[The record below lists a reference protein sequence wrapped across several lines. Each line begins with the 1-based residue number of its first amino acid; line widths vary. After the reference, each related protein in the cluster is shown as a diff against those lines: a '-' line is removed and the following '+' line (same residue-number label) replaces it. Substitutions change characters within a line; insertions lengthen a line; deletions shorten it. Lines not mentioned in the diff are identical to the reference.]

1 MGLACSKEDN
11 CCLSEDAGLEAAV
24 TIAHEIGH
32 LVGME
37 HDGNPGVPCPNADP
51 ADNASYV
58 MSSFNRPNTVRWS
71 PCSMA
76 SMHKLSRE
84 HVLDCF
90 KDEPNN
96 DEYPLFDVL
105 PGVVYGKDEQCVT
118 HFRKSN
124 VVMGYC
130 ELLPEF
136 RCGLMYCKRPNPTNE
151 SLIDCFGDGVA
162 YAPGTSCRDETQW
175 CMRNKCVPKGT
186 IPESIDGGW
195 SGWSDWSQCSR
206 TCGRGIQTKERV
218 CDNPKPVNQGRYCT
232 GLAKERRIC
241 NPQDCP
247 RDAPAFRVT
256 RCKADVKALN
266 MTYLQADFIE
276 ATPCRSMCVVL
287 SPEGT
292 RVREIAARVI
302 ADGAK
307 CKVGNPLMMCVGGV
321 CTEIPCD
328 NKMEGST
335 AAVDAC
341 GTCNGD
347 GTMCRKVEY
356 SDSESDK
363 EIANY
368 ARMVTVV
375 PEGARNVK
383 IWNTDRCG
391 TMIMLGLT
399 DEETVL
405 WNHLR
410 VGYHMVPPSNLTFFK
425 FTREYGAV
433 NFTIQSD
440 KRTLFWDY
448 NKEDVGVYL
457 QYTTDELDVPTN
469 WSWMEPTT
477 TPQFEPVYK
486 WSITEFEPCSAKCDG
501 GVQAPKLR
509 CFEQSSGLVS
519 DHFCEKID
527 KPTDP
532 PQKCNEKPC
541 KPEWKVG
548 PWGKCRACRKKGGVR
563 IRPVECVRPN
573 PKESADDII
582 VEDSECTDERPGT
595 VELCATRK
603 KCVPRTRKSIFVP
616 GQFQSAIWQQMHKL
630 HLRKRGA
637 PAHPL
642 RPSKASTRP
651 TTTFTWTPPPVSDIL
666 SKVVVDEAHMGDPR
680 GELRVGQE
688 IVVPIR
694 VEESSVTEA
703 ENALMGPEQP
713 TRIVIGST
721 IMETT
726 HFANFRPNATAPC
739 ANSGPKP

>member
-1 MGLACSKEDN
+1 MILKHRGHRDIEHWVLTLFGVVKSFYSESSMTFIIQPVLVRIIYLEKEEEEIDLEISKNFRTTMPSVCNWDFCEEATGDCSVMGFAFMGLACSKEDN

-321 CTEIPCD
+321 CT
-328 NKMEGST
+328 K
-335 AAVDAC
+335 
-341 GTCNGD
+341 
-347 GTMCRKVEY
+347 
-356 SDSESDK
+356 
-363 EIANY
+363 
-368 ARMVTVV
+368 
-375 PEGARNVK
+375 
-383 IWNTDRCG
+383 
-391 TMIMLGLT
+391 
-399 DEETVL
+399 
-405 WNHLR
+405 
-410 VGYHMVPPSNLTFFK
+410 
-425 FTREYGAV
+425 
-433 NFTIQSD
+433 
-440 KRTLFWDY
+440 
-448 NKEDVGVYL
+448 
-457 QYTTDELDVPTN
+457 
-469 WSWMEPTT
+469 
-477 TPQFEPVYK
+477 
-486 WSITEFEPCSAKCDG
+486 G
-501 GVQAPKLR
+501 GVQR
-509 CFEQSSGLVS
+509 Q
-519 DHFCEKID
+519 
-527 KPTDP
+527 
-532 PQKCNEKPC
+532 
-541 KPEWKVG
+541 
-548 PWGKCRACRKKGGVR
+548 R
-563 IRPVECVRPN
+563 
-573 PKESADDII
+573 
-582 VEDSECTDERPGT
+582 ERQRD
-595 VELCATRK
+595 C
-603 KCVPRTRKSIFVP
+603 
-616 GQFQSAIWQQMHKL
+616 Q
-630 HLRKRGA
+630 
-637 PAHPL
+637 
-642 RPSKASTRP
+642 
-651 TTTFTWTPPPVSDIL
+651 
-666 SKVVVDEAHMGDPR
+666 
-680 GELRVGQE
+680 
-688 IVVPIR
+688 
-694 VEESSVTEA
+694 
-703 ENALMGPEQP
+703 
-713 TRIVIGST
+713 
-721 IMETT
+721 
-726 HFANFRPNATAPC
+726 
-739 ANSGPKP
+739 